1 MTALEALPSVVL
13 VVTQRMLEFD
23 VKVCSTLLTKCS
35 SLVNSVI
42 WSCNEE
48 AVHTY
53 WLVWFVCKNILDT
66 TFSYF

>member
-53 WLVWFVCKNILDT
+53 WLVQFVCK
-66 TFSYF
+66 TF

>member
-13 VVTQRMLEFD
+13 VVTQRMLECD
-23 VKVCSTLLTKCS
+23 VKVCSTLLTKCNLIT

-42 WSCNEE
+42 QSCNEE

-53 WLVWFVCKNILDT
+53 WLVWFVCK
-66 TFSYF
+66 TF